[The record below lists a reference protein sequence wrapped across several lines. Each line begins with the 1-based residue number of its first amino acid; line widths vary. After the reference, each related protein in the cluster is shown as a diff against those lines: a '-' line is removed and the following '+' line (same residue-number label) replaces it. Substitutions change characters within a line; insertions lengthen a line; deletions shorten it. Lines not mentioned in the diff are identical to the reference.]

1 MVNDI
6 FIYKLKNACG
16 RMRIGEM
23 LCGHTTFRVGGPCI
37 ALAEPISYEEIC
49 NVIKLCREYDVP
61 YFVIGRGSNL
71 LVSDEGYNGV
81 VIKIGSGMANL
92 HEESGKIYAQAGCT
106 LSALA
111 FFAFENGIGGF
122 EFASGIPGSVGGGIR
137 MNAGAYGR
145 EIKDILE
152 SCCYLGSDGSLNHIS
167 AFEAGLRYRGSMF
180 CDTDDLIILSAVFAG
195 IPNSD
200 KEEIRKKMN
209 ELNGRRREKQPLE
222 FASAGSTFKRPEGYF
237 AAKLI
242 EDCGLKGYS
251 CGKAAVS
258 EKHAG
263 FVVNRGGA
271 TCSDIVNVIKYIR
284 NAVYWK
290 SGVMLE
296 PEVVILGNIEI

>member
-209 ELNGRRREKQPLE
+209 ELNGEEGKNSLLNLP
-222 FASAGSTFKRPEGYF
+222 APEVRLNGLKDILRQSSSRTVALRDIP
-237 AAKLI
+237 AAKPLFPRSMPV
-242 EDCGLKGYS
+242 LLS
-251 CGKAAVS
+251 TAA
-258 EKHAG
+258 ERLA
-263 FVVNRGGA
+263 A
-271 TCSDIVNVIKYIR
+271 TSL
-284 NAVYWK
+284 
-290 SGVMLE
+290 M
-296 PEVVILGNIEI
+296 